1 MDTGISVSFNLS
13 DSNLHTGLLF
23 FMRVDKVQDKEGKT
37 RVRQGSKNANKKFLT
52 DESPEINPFVN
63 RIIRGDAQEVL
74 ALIPDRSIDLIIT
87 SPPYNFGHTY
97 AQDPH
102 DDTHEWNKYFD
113 QLLLV
118 WKECERVLKPG
129 GRMAVNVQPL
139 FSDYVP
145 THHIISQQLARLGLL
160 WKAEFLWEKNNYNAK
175 FTAWGSWKSPSMPYI
190 KYTWEFIEVFDK
202 ETHKKTGRRE
212 DMDITSEEFKEWVL
226 GKWTFASEIRM
237 KDYEH
242 PAMFPEELPRRL
254 MKLFSYKNDIVLD
267 PFNGAGTTSL
277 VAWKQGRRFVGIDI
291 SEQYCNMALKRLN
304 GADVVTESSAGYPPP
319 AIFTINDLKKEK

>member
-1 MDTGISVSFNLS
+1 
-13 DSNLHTGLLF
+13 
-23 FMRVDKVQDKEGKT
+23 MRVDKVQDKEGKT
-37 RVRQGSKNANKKFLT
+37 IVRQGSKNANKKFLT
-52 DESPEINPFVN
+52 EEPPEINQFVN

-102 DDTHEWNKYFD
+102 DDTHEWNEYFD
-113 QLLLV
+113 KLLLV

-267 PFNGAGTTSL
+267 PFNGA
-277 VAWKQGRRFVGIDI
+277 
-291 SEQYCNMALKRLN
+291 
-304 GADVVTESSAGYPPP
+304 
-319 AIFTINDLKKEK
+319 